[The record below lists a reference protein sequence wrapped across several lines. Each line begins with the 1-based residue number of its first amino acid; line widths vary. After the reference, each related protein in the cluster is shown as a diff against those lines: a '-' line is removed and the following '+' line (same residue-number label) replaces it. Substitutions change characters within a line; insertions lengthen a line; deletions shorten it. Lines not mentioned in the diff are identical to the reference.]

1 MAVKVVMDE
10 IYDEAI
16 EVKIEEDVGEEDN
29 VKEAVHVP
37 GIDLQRVINQ
47 SINASLDRIPEEK
60 EPLSCLISPTN
71 DSAEQI
77 KDYYGK
83 EASSRRELL
92 NLPLDL
98 GDKNLISP
106 AVAAEDPMTPDS
118 ARLLRSLPKARSI
131 QEIIKDHN
139 IKSKQQQEAN
149 QKPKHIN
156 MKIIKTKLTSV

>member
-1 MAVKVVMDE
+1 MKALMDE

-16 EVKIEEDVGEEDN
+16 EVKIKEDKEEDDN
-29 VKEAVHVP
+29 VEEALHLP
-37 GIDLQRVINQ
+37 EIDLRRV
-47 SINASLDRIPEEK
+47 NASLDRIPEEK

-77 KDYYGK
+77 K

-98 GDKNLISP
+98 GGKDLVSP
-106 AVAAEDPMTPDS
+106 AAAADDPMTSDS

-149 QKPKHIN
+149 QKPKHAN